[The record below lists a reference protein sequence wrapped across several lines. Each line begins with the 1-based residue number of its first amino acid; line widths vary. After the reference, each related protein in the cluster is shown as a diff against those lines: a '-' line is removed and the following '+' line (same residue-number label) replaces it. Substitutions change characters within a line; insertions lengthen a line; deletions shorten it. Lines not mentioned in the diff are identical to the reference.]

1 MTRHEQCENCRFV
14 EIIKPADVT
23 YAECHKNAPGMS
35 PDDGSS
41 WWPAERLDS
50 PKAWCGDWRET
61 AEAAAKWEASRA
73 KRWAELMDV
82 HGRIPGTVVHPL
94 CGRPIGDNAILT
106 CHAPR
111 GHTGDC
117 WASR

>member
-1 MTRHEQCENCRFV
+1 MTRHEKCNTCRFSRHV
-14 EIIKPADVT
+14 VDSKPDYWECRLRAPIPSPEDGSGWWPNIKP
-23 YAECHKNAPGMS
+23 
-35 PDDGSS
+35 DD
-41 WWPAERLDS
+41 
-50 PKAWCGDWRET
+50 WCGDWRET
-61 AEAAAKWEASRA
+61 DEAAEKWEASRA
-73 KRWAELMDV
+73 KRWAELLDV

-111 GHTGDC
+111 GHDGNC